1 MNHVWARFD
10 SHRRKHAPCP
20 TLCNYTSQPTY
31 LFFATFLQSIKTLT
45 DSSMSFRNNP
55 VAIVLKLP
63 PHFCDSESKMSHVNI
78 NTSDKWLSLFLHKR
92 CLLCIEHYQ
101 LPAFAGIHLFMKT
114 KTTLISSIPALHFFW
129 GSCFKRYAAN
139 HSTGFSGRALTSSL
153 IPSSILRNQVF
164 ITLEEQSLMC
174 SC

>member
-10 SHRRKHAPCP
+10 PHRRKHAPCP

-31 LFFATFLQSIKTLT
+31 SFFATFLQSIKTLT
-45 DSSMSFRNNP
+45 DLSMSFRNNP
-55 VAIVLKLP
+55 VAIVLKLL
-63 PHFCDSESKMSHVNI
+63 PHFCDSELKYSMSYVNS
-78 NTSDKWLSLFLHKR
+78 NTLDKWLSLFLHKR

-101 LPAFAGIHLFMKT
+101 LPAFAGIHLFMKS

-153 IPSSILRNQVF
+153 IPSSKIGTTVWSR
-164 ITLEEQSLMC
+164 
-174 SC
+174 